1 MRPDPTVLSH
11 TKGLDPMPDW
21 LAAETEWNREHLA
34 AEGLAGRGHKFYQPK
49 FRQRKIVR
57 GRKVWLERFLLGR
70 WTLVELLADWARQ
83 YNDILSIRGI
93 RRILLAN
100 ERPLVARQS
109 EVDKLRNSEER
120 GFVPVAKVQ
129 QFKPGDRV
137 WVDTGPFAGYSAQFE
152 GEDDVGDPTV
162 LVAFLG
168 ALTPLSLTAGSI
180 SPA

>member
-1 MRPDPTVLSH
+1 
-11 TKGLDPMPDW
+11 MPDW
-21 LAAETEWNREHLA
+21 LVAETEWNGELLA
-34 AEGLAGRGHKFYQPK
+34 AEGLAGRGHNYYQPR
-49 FRQRKIVR
+49 FRERRVVR

-83 YNDILSIRGI
+83 YHDLLSIRGI
-93 RRILLAN
+93 KRILMVD
-100 ERPLVARQS
+100 ERPLVARDH
-109 EVDKLRNSEER
+109 EVRRLRGSEER
-120 GFVPVAKVQ
+120 GFVPVMKIQ

-152 GEDDVGDPTV
+152 SEDDVGDPTV

-168 ALTPLSLTAGSI
+168 ALTPLVLTAGSI